1 MHFPDLKQ
9 ALSLALAALAALVL
23 WRWGLPVALPFLL
36 GLLVA
41 LAAEPLVGLLR
52 RRLPHAAASAV
63 GVTLTL
69 LGLLSLL
76 VLLTAALLRQLTGL
90 ADRVPDVVGGLRNSL
105 TSLQGSLQD
114 LTHKAP
120 KELRPMLER
129 TVDGLLT
136 DGGALLDTAV
146 QRLPAAATAVLGY
159 LTDSFL
165 AVGTGCLA
173 AFMFSARLP
182 RLRQKLRV
190 LSDTTPLSKW
200 LPRLRAIRHAL
211 WGWLKAQGAL
221 CAICFGILLAGFW
234 LLGIRNAP
242 LWAAVIALVDA
253 VPLLGTGTVLI
264 PWALVR
270 LLQGDHVLAL
280 GLLAIYAA
288 AFLSRSALEPRLL
301 GKQLGL
307 DPLLTLVSLYAGYR
321 FWGFG
326 GMLLSPIICVVIKE
340 AAAPKET
347 GSG

>member
-9 ALSLALAALAALVL
+9 TLSFLLAALAAVVA
-23 WRWGLPVALPFLL
+23 WRWGVPVALPFLL

-41 LAAEPLVGLLR
+41 LAAEPLVGFFC
-52 RRLPHAAASAV
+52 RRLPRGAASAL
-63 GVTLTL
+63 GVSLTL
-69 LGLLSLL
+69 LALLSLL
-76 VLLTAALLRQLTGL
+76 ILLTAVLLRQLTGL
-90 ADRVPDVVGGLRNSL
+90 ADRVPELVGTMRGTLSAVQ
-105 TSLQGSLQD
+105 TSLQT

-120 KELRPMLER
+120 KELQPMLRR
-129 TVDGLLT
+129 TTESLLSS
-136 DGGALLDTAV
+136 GGTLLDTLV
-146 QRLPAAATAVLGY
+146 QQLPAAATAVLGY

-182 RLRQKLRV
+182 QLQQKLHCFLDRP
-190 LSDTTPLSKW
+190 PLKNW
-200 LPRLRAIRHAL
+200 LPRLQAIRHAL

-221 CAICFGILLAGFW
+221 CGICFCILLVGFW
-234 LLGIRNAP
+234 LLGIRNAL

-270 LLQGDHVLAL
+270 LLQGDAMFAL

-288 AFLSRSALEPRLL
+288 AFLSRSALEPRFL

-326 GMLLSPIICVVIKE
+326 GMLLSPIICVVLKE
-340 AAAPKET
+340 AAK
-347 GSG
+347 GQDYSQ

>member
-9 ALSLALAALAALVL
+9 SLSFALAALAAVVL
-23 WRWGLPVALPFLL
+23 WRWGLPVALPFAL

-41 LAAEPLVGLLR
+41 LAAEPLVKLSC
-52 RRLPHAAASAV
+52 RRLPRAAASAL
-63 GVTLTL
+63 GVSITL

-76 VLLTAALLRQLTGL
+76 VLLTAVLLRQLTGL
-90 ADRVPDVVGGLRNSL
+90 TDRMPDVVGALRGSLNSL
-105 TSLQGSLQD
+105 QAGLQN

-120 KELRPMLER
+120 KELQPVLER
-129 TVDGLLT
+129 TADRLLE
-136 DGGALLDTAV
+136 GGGVVLDDLV

-159 LTDSFL
+159 VTDSFL

-173 AFMFSARLP
+173 AYMFSARLP
-182 RLRQKLRV
+182 RLREK
-190 LSDTTPLSKW
+190 SKALAADSPIGKV
-200 LPRLRAIRHAL
+200 LPRLRAIRSAL
-211 WGWLKAQGAL
+211 WGWLKAQCAL
-221 CAICFGILLAGFW
+221 CAICFGILLLGFW
-234 LLGIRNAP
+234 LLGIRNAL

-270 LLQGDHVLAL
+270 LLQGDHPMAA
-280 GLLAIYAA
+280 GLLAIYGA

-301 GKQLGL
+301 GRQLGL

-326 GMLLSPIICVVIKE
+326 GMLLSPIICVVVKE
-340 AAAPKET
+340 AAAQK
-347 GSG
+347 